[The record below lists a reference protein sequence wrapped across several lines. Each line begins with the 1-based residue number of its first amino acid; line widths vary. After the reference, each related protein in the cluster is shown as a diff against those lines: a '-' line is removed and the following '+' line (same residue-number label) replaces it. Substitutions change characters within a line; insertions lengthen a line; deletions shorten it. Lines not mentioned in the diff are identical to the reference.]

1 MNLQTKSIFQLQKLQ
16 RRGRLS
22 VKVRDKKEP
31 KFPGLKAAV
40 VKEVKRRNIFGKARV
55 DVLKRL
61 NATRSRR
68 HSEARALWEGFSY
81 MMTLAN

>member
-1 MNLQTKSIFQLQKLQ
+1 MNLQTKSIFQLRKIA
-16 RRGRLS
+16 RRQSRYSISYTS
-22 VKVRDKKEP
+22 VKRRDAIASE
-31 KFPGLKAAV
+31 LL
-40 VKEVKRRNIFGKARV
+40 RRNIFGNAKV